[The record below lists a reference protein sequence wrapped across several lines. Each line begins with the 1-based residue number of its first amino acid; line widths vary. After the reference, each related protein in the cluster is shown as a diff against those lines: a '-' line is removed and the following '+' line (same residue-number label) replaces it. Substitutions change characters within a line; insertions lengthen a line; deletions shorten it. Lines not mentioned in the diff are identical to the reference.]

1 MGKRNIS
8 LLILTVVCF
17 VVVLLGSVFSGN
29 RRPLLSGVLG
39 LTILIC
45 IIVQVITILK
55 TARKNRRVTKRTPI
69 QSIRCPPGQRRDHG

>member
-55 TARKNRRVTKRTPI
+55 TARKNRRGDEADAHSEHPLSARPT
-69 QSIRCPPGQRRDHG
+69 